1 MKYSIPSSLFIENRK
16 RLAARL
22 KPNSIA
28 VLNANDV
35 MPTNADG
42 SMRFKQ
48 NSDLFYLTGVNQEE
62 TILLLFPDSVEEKN
76 REILFLRETSE
87 LIAIWEGKKLT
98 KDEATS
104 LTGIPNVQWL
114 SSFDSIFRMLVTQAD
129 NIYLNT
135 NEHARSTSVV
145 ETRDSRFIIQCKS
158 LFPLHN
164 YYRLAPIMQSLREIK
179 SSEEVECIQTACNI
193 TESGF
198 RRILGFVKPGVME
211 YEIEAEYAHEFIRL
225 GAGFADYQPIIAS
238 GASACVLH
246 YVDNNKA
253 CNDGELLLM
262 DTAAGYSN
270 YNADMTRTIPV
281 NGRFTARQRQVYDAV
296 LRVMK
301 SATLFMKPGI
311 TKKEWQDYTEEITTK
326 ECVDLGLF
334 TMEEV
339 KAQDKNK
346 PLVKKYF
353 MHGVGHHLGLDV
365 HDVGNLYAPFA
376 AGNVF
381 TVEPGIYIKEEGIG
395 IRLENNILITESGNR
410 DLMATIPLESG
421 EIEELMN
428 S

>member
-16 RLAARL
+16 RLASRL
-22 KPNSIA
+22 LPNSIA

-62 TILLLFPDSVEEKN
+62 TILLLFPNAIEEKN

-87 LIAIWEGKKLT
+87 YLTIWEGKKLS
-98 KDEATS
+98 KDEAREA
-104 LTGIPNVQWL
+104 TGIQNVQWL
-114 SSFDSIFRMLVTQAD
+114 SSFDNHFRQLTTQAE
-129 NIYLNT
+129 NVYLNT
-135 NEHARSTSVV
+135 NEHNRASVV
-145 ETRDSRFIIQCKS
+145 VESRDLRFINHCKQ
-158 LFPLHN
+158 LFPLHS
-164 YYRLAPIMQSLREIK
+164 YHRLAPIMQNLREVK
-179 SSEEVECIQTACNI
+179 SPEEIDCMRKACEI
-193 TESGF
+193 TELGF
-198 RRILGFVKPGVME
+198 RRILKFVKPGVME
-211 YEIEAEYAHEFIRL
+211 YEIEAEYAHEFIRN

-246 YVDNNKA
+246 YVENNKA

-262 DTAAGYSN
+262 DTAAGYAN

-281 NGRFTARQRQVYDAV
+281 NGRFTKRQRQVYDAV
-296 LRVMK
+296 HRVMK
-301 SATLFMKPGI
+301 AATVIMKPGI

-334 TMEEV
+334 TMDEV
-339 KAQDKNK
+339 KNQDKEK

-365 HDVGNLYAPFA
+365 HDVGDLFAPFRE
-376 AGNVF
+376 GNIF

-395 IRLENNILITESGNR
+395 IRLENNILINANGNE
-410 DLMATIPLESG
+410 DLMATIPLDAD

-428 S
+428 A